1 MKKLATLLLL
11 TAAPAGAAPLDDV
24 AVSLRATTSLSA
36 DFTQTGADGKVQTGK
51 MILAR
56 LELGLASATTYPSPL
71 GLRPRSTDDV
81 RRAMRALGDP
91 RTRLAAEPFARAG
104 LSQTSPDPW
113 TRVVVDAAAGDDA
126 ANDDDADIQGR
137 FDVGAWLW
145 WRA

>member
-1 MKKLATLLLL
+1 MDPVGDNPFFVLELPATA
-11 TAAPAGAAPLDDV
+11 TAMEIE
-24 AVSLRATTSLSA
+24 R
-36 DFTQTGADGKVQTGK
+36 QGK

-71 GLRPRSTDDV
+71 GLRPRTSDDV

-104 LSQTSPDPW
+104 LSRTSLDPGP
-113 TRVVVDAAAGDDA
+113 RVVVDPDAGADA
-126 ANDDDADIQGR
+126 DNDADIKGR

>member
-1 MKKLATLLLL
+1 MDPVGDNPFFVLELPAT
-11 TAAPAGAAPLDDV
+11 
-24 AVSLRATTSLSA
+24 ATPMEIER
-36 DFTQTGADGKVQTGK
+36 QGK

-71 GLRPRSTDDV
+71 GLRPRTTDDV
-81 RRAMRALGDP
+81 RRAMRALLDP

-104 LSQTSPDPW
+104 LSRASMEPDP
-113 TRVVVDAAAGDDA
+113 RVVAGAATGAGA
-126 ANDDDADIQGR
+126 ANDDDTDLQGR